1 MIRRPPRSTR
11 TDTLF
16 PYTTLFRS
24 RQPVDDVLATL
35 PLERVWEIH
44 LAGGDAVDGY
54 WLDAHS
60 GLVPHPLMELCRT
73 WFPRLPNLKA
83 VLFAIIPAHMASKDK
98 GLDLLPAHL
107 DPIREH
113 WNVRGSRLD
122 VTRTDPKHASAHIV
136 CELPPQCQCA

>member
-60 GLVPHPLMELCRT
+60 GLVPDPLMELCRT
-73 WFPRLPNLKA
+73 WFPLLPNLKA
-83 VLFAIIPAHMASKDK
+83 VIFGIIPDYLASKDM
-98 GLDLLPAHL
+98 GLDVLLAQL
-107 DPIREH
+107 EAIREL
-113 WNVRGSRLD
+113 WNGRGSRLD
-122 VTRTDPKHASAHIV
+122 FKRPAPKHETNAIDFG
-136 CELPPQCQCA
+136 LPPQCA

>member
-1 MIRRPPRSTR
+1 MHK
-11 TDTLF
+11 LWCNQ
-16 PYTTLFRS
+16 LNG

-60 GLVPHPLMELCRT
+60 GLVPDPLMELCRT

-83 VLFAIIPAHMASKDK
+83 VIFEIIPDYLASKDM
-98 GLDLLPAHL
+98 GLDVLLAQL
-107 DPIREH
+107 EAIRVL

-122 VTRTDPKHASAHIV
+122 FTRSEEHTS
-136 CELPPQCQCA
+136 ELQSLMRISYAVFCLKKK